1 MYLNKNLHL
10 TATCQLVLSPVAIK
24 LLGELNLCYFII
36 VAKKVSHAALTSVNK
51 VWTNI
56 VLVHQKT
63 MSRHYVPQIRFIT
76 PFSLHQLFWE
86 GMHYIRSNRRV
97 VILKGVYAYY
107 KCYPSLDCDPVT
119 SLRRAF
125 FQRFILDYTREDVWS
140 TLERKLGIQN
150 AINIQFGEIGGWLIE
165 SRGGHKLPL
174 QMT

>member
-1 MYLNKNLHL
+1 
-10 TATCQLVLSPVAIK
+10 
-24 LLGELNLCYFII
+24 
-36 VAKKVSHAALTSVNK
+36 
-51 VWTNI
+51 
-56 VLVHQKT
+56 
-63 MSRHYVPQIRFIT
+63 
-76 PFSLHQLFWE
+76 
-86 GMHYIRSNRRV
+86 MHYIRSRRRV

-107 KCYPSLDCDPVT
+107 KCYPSSDDDPVT